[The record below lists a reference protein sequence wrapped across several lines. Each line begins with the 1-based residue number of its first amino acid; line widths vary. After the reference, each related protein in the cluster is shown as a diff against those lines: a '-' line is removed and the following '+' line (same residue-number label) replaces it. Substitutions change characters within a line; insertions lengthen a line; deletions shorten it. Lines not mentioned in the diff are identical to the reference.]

1 MSEKKIILIQ
11 RTFREFLINKQIKKI
26 NFLNLDQSIHIE
38 EFMKLIKKKEII
50 TIFKNFINLIK
61 NRYGNFDITPN
72 ILISS
77 FLFNIYTEDI
87 MGTESLHNIDINLIS
102 WSKKINELFREENLN
117 LKKFHI
123 FISNYNEL
131 FKNWKELD
139 KNRTIE
145 RIIVSYYNRIEHIK
159 LIKEQNIDTS
169 QESILEL
176 ENQCVT
182 LLSSVKFIDPDF
194 DVKYFLEN
202 YELVYDNL
210 VKGYDNI
217 LQSINKNFEKA
228 YLDFLINEFSNGNIK
243 IILDNIKE
251 INKKIELL
259 YDKNKDY
266 FIENSILKINYTELL
281 LENKWSPELSNYF
294 IFIFTNII
302 NLSAPI
308 DDKDNLICFEEL
320 KIQVI
325 NEDFPTSLCKCIILI
340 NQKIDLINMRL
351 KNLKSK

>member
-1 MSEKKIILIQ
+1 MV
-11 RTFREFLINKQIKKI
+11 
-26 NFLNLDQSIHIE
+26 
-38 EFMKLIKKKEII
+38 
-50 TIFKNFINLIK
+50 
-61 NRYGNFDITPN
+61 
-72 ILISS
+72 
-77 FLFNIYTEDI
+77 
-87 MGTESLHNIDINLIS
+87 
-102 WSKKINELFREENLN
+102 KKINELFREENVN

-123 FISNYNEL
+123 FISNYNEM

-145 RIIVSYYNRIEHIK
+145 RIIVSYYNRKEHIK
-159 LIKEQNIDTS
+159 LIKEQDINISED
-169 QESILEL
+169 SILEL
-176 ENQCVT
+176 ENQCIT
-182 LLSSVKFIDPDF
+182 LLSSVKFIDPNF

-202 YELVYDNL
+202 YELVYENL

-228 YLDFLINEFSNGNIK
+228 YLDFLINEFNNGNIK
-243 IILDNIKE
+243 IILDNIDE

-281 LENKWSPELSNYF
+281 LENKWTHDLSNYF
-294 IFIFTNII
+294 IFIFTNIM

-320 KIQVI
+320 KNLVTD
-325 NEDFPTSLCKCIILI
+325 EDFPTSLCRCIILI